1 MVVDLDAPAD
11 RALTRPRRRGLAAL
25 AAVAALGA
33 VGAITL
39 LDIRPPDPRGP
50 DAPSAE
56 FSAGRAYTHVEALGA
71 QTHAAGSAAND
82 RNRERIE
89 TTLRDIGLAPTVQDT
104 VGTEAGQLSGGSG
117 GATFARVR
125 NVVATLP
132 GTAPTGRVFLVA
144 HYDSVQVG
152 PGGNDDGAGVATI
165 LEVARALAQGP
176 RPRNDVVFVLT
187 DAEEAC
193 LCGASAFVSSH
204 PLAANGGV
212 VLNLEARGSGGPVI
226 TFETSR
232 RNADL
237 VSVFGRAAPHPVG
250 TSFAVEVYRLLPN
263 DTDFTAFLDKGFA
276 GLNSAYI
283 DGAAVYHTPRDTP
296 STMDQASLQQHG
308 DNALALAREFGRLD
322 LSTMEAA
329 GDATYFPVPGGLV
342 RYPGWLTWPLAL
354 AALVATAAL
363 AWLARRQGR
372 TTWPR
377 VVGGFGLGLVPV
389 LLAPVLAQVLWAI
402 LTAIRPGYTEM
413 VDPYRPLWFRLAVIS
428 LSAAVLFTW
437 YALLRRRLGPAS
449 LAIGGLGWLVVF
461 GLVLAFVAPGGSYLA
476 ALPALATAA
485 GGLLALAVP
494 RIAVAAVTA
503 GAAVAT
509 VILAPTVMLLFPALG
524 LAMGAVGALFSV
536 LLGLAALPVVDL
548 LFAEAGGQR
557 AIAAMLA
564 RRRAIYPGLAGAVA
578 AVVLTAVGLSV
589 NGFDAR
595 HPSPTH
601 LMYALDTGSG
611 KAVWLSE
618 ESTEQEWT
626 SQYVSGAPAPLP
638 DFPALG
644 DDEFRS
650 GPAEVASLPAPT
662 VDVEQLPGA
671 TTGERSVRLRVRPQ
685 RPVRLL
691 SLHVDATTAAVVSAR
706 VGGQPAPVAREG
718 ERWSFGMVF
727 HAPPPEGV
735 EVELVLRPTNGPAGR
750 VSLRVMD
757 GSDGLTALPGYHPAP
772 GRRNR
777 RLPHQRTGRGS
788 HHRARLGRPA
798 GSGRGSPR
806 KASEAGR
813 TS

>member
-1 MVVDLDAPAD
+1 MVVDLEPPAD

-25 AAVAALGA
+25 AAVAALVA

-39 LDIRPPDPRGP
+39 LDIRPPAPRGT
-50 DAPSAE
+50 DAPAAD

-71 QTHAAGSAAND
+71 RTHVTGSPAND
-82 RNRERIE
+82 ANRERIV
-89 TTLRDIGLAPTVQDT
+89 TTLRDLGLSPTVQDT
-104 VGTEAGQLSGGSG
+104 VGTEAGQLSGGAG
-117 GATFARVR
+117 GETFAHVR

-132 GTAPTGRVFLVA
+132 GTASTGRVFLVA
-144 HYDSVQVG
+144 HYDSVQTG

-165 LEVARALAQGP
+165 LEVARALSNGP

-232 RNADL
+232 RNAAL
-237 VSVFGRAAPHPVG
+237 VGVFGQDAPHPVG

-263 DTDFTAFLDKGFA
+263 DTDFTPFLDKGFA

-283 DGAAVYHTPRDTP
+283 DGAAVYHTPLDTP
-296 STMDQASLQQHG
+296 ASMNRASLQQHG
-308 DNALALAREFGRLD
+308 ENALALARAFGRVD
-322 LSTMEAA
+322 LSTMEAG

-363 AWLARRQGR
+363 AWLARRRGR

-377 VVGGFGLGLVPV
+377 VAGGFGLGLIPV
-389 LLAPVLAQVLWAI
+389 LLAPVLAQVLWAF
-402 LTAIRPGYTEM
+402 LAAVRPGYTEM
-413 VDPYRPLWFRLAVIS
+413 VDPYRPLWFRLAVIA

-437 YALLRRRLGPAS
+437 YALLRRRLGPAA

-461 GLVLAFVAPGGSYLA
+461 GIVLAFVAPGGSYLA
-476 ALPALATAA
+476 ALPALATAV
-485 GGLLALAVP
+485 GGLLALAAP
-494 RIAVAAVTA
+494 RVAVVAVTA
-503 GAAVAT
+503 AAAVAT
-509 VILAPTVMLLFPALG
+509 VILVPTITLLFPALG
-524 LAMGAVGALFSV
+524 LAMGAVGALFAV

-557 AIAAMLA
+557 AMVAMLA
-564 RRRAIYPGLAGAVA
+564 RRHAIYPGLAAALA
-578 AVVLTAVGLSV
+578 AVVFTVVGLTV
-589 NGFDAR
+589 DGFDAR

-601 LMYALDTGSG
+601 LMYALDTTTG

-626 SQYVSGAPAPLP
+626 SQYVSGEPAPLP
-638 DFPALG
+638 DFPGLG
-644 DDEFRS
+644 DDDFRT
-650 GPAEVASLPAPT
+650 GPAEVAALPPPT
-662 VDVEQLPGA
+662 VDSQLLPGPGGDR
-671 TTGERSVRLRVRPQ
+671 TVHLRVRPQ

-691 SLHVDATTAAVVSAR
+691 SLHVDAATATVVSAR
-706 VGGQPAPVAREG
+706 VAGQPAPVGREG

-735 EVELVLRPTNGPAGR
+735 EVELVLRPTAGWTGK
-750 VSLRVMD
+750 VGLRVMD
-757 GSDGLTALPGYHPAP
+757 GSDGLNGLPGFHP
-772 GRRNR
+772 
-777 RLPHQRTGRGS
+777 
-788 HHRARLGRPA
+788 RPPDVGIA
-798 GSGRGSPR
+798 GTH
-806 KASEAGR
+806 
-813 TS
+813 TSDLVAVATTTQI

>member
-1 MVVDLDAPAD
+1 M
-11 RALTRPRRRGLAAL
+11 
-25 AAVAALGA
+25 
-33 VGAITL
+33 GAITL
-39 LDIRPPDPRGP
+39 LDIRPPGPRDA
-50 DAPSAE
+50 DAPAEE

-71 QTHAAGSAAND
+71 RTHVAGSAAND
-82 RNRERIE
+82 ANRERIVA
-89 TTLRDIGLAPTVQDT
+89 TLRDLGLSPAVQDT
-104 VGTEAGQLSGGSG
+104 VGTEAGQLSGGAG
-117 GATFARVR
+117 GATFAHVR
-125 NVVATLP
+125 NVVATLR
-132 GTAPTGRVFLVA
+132 GTASTGRVFLVA
-144 HYDSVQVG
+144 HYDSVQIG

-165 LEVARALAQGP
+165 LEVARALTSGP

-212 VLNLEARGSGGPVI
+212 VLNLEARGSSGPVI

-232 RNADL
+232 RNAAL

-283 DGAAVYHTPRDTP
+283 DGAAVYHTPQDTP
-296 STMDQASLQQHG
+296 ATMNRASLQQHG

-322 LSTMEAA
+322 LSTVEAD

-363 AWLARRQGR
+363 AWLARRRGR

-377 VVGGFGLGLVPV
+377 VLGGFALGLIPV
-389 LLAPVLAQVLWAI
+389 LLAPVLAQVLWVIVA
-402 LTAIRPGYTEM
+402 AVRPGYTEM
-413 VDPYRPLWFRLAVIS
+413 TDPYRPLWFRLAMIS
-428 LSAAVLFTW
+428 LSAAVIFTW
-437 YALLRRRLGPAS
+437 YALLRRRVGPAS

-461 GLVLAFVAPGGSYLA
+461 GLLLAFVAPGGAYLA
-476 ALPALATAA
+476 TLPALATAA

-494 RIAVAAVTA
+494 RIGVVALAA

-509 VILAPTVMLLFPALG
+509 VILVPTVVLLFPALG
-524 LAMGAVGALFSV
+524 LAMGGVGALFAV

-548 LFAEAGGQR
+548 LFAEASGQLGMP
-557 AIAAMLA
+557 AMLA
-564 RRRAIYPGLAGAVA
+564 RRRAMYPGVAGGL
-578 AVVLTAVGLSV
+578 AVVVFTVVGLSV
-589 NGFDAR
+589 DGFDAR
-595 HPSPTH
+595 HPSPTQ
-601 LMYALDTGSG
+601 LMYALDTGTG

-618 ESTEQEWT
+618 ESTKQEWT
-626 SQYVSGAPAPLP
+626 SQYVSGDPAPLP
-638 DFPALG
+638 DFPGLG
-644 DDEFRS
+644 DDDFRT
-650 GPAEVASLPAPT
+650 GPAEVAPLQPPT
-662 VDVEQLPGA
+662 VDVEPLPGA
-671 TTGERSVRLRVRPQ
+671 SGERHLRLRVRPQ

-691 SLHVDATTAAVVSAR
+691 SLHVDAATATVVSAR
-706 VGGQPAPVAREG
+706 VAGQPAPVGREG

-735 EVELVLRPTNGPAGR
+735 EVELVLRPSSGPAGR

-757 GSDGLTALPGYHPAP
+757 GSDGLTGLPGY
-772 GRRNR
+772 
-777 RLPHQRTGRGS
+777 
-788 HHRARLGRPA
+788 RPRPPDVGIA
-798 GSGRGSPR
+798 GFHT
-806 KASEAGR
+806 SELVAVA
-813 TS
+813 TTVPV

>member
-1 MVVDLDAPAD
+1 MMSAMVVDLEAPAD

-25 AAVAALGA
+25 AAVAALVT
-33 VGAITL
+33 VGLITL
-39 LDIRPPDPRGP
+39 LDLRPPAPRGT
-50 DAPSAE
+50 DAAAGE
-56 FSAGRAYTHVEALGA
+56 FSAGRAYAHVVALGA
-71 QTHAAGSAAND
+71 QTHVAGSAAND

-89 TTLRDIGLAPTVQDT
+89 TTLRDLGLSPAVQDT
-104 VGTEAGQLSGGSG
+104 VGTEAGQLSGGG
-117 GATFARVR
+117 GGETFARVR

-132 GTAPTGRVFLVA
+132 GTASTGRVFLVA

-165 LEVARALAQGP
+165 LEVARALTSGP
-176 RPRNDVVFVLT
+176 RPRNDVVFVFT

-204 PLAANGGV
+204 PLAADGGV
-212 VLNLEARGSGGPVI
+212 VLNLEARGSSGPVI

-232 RNADL
+232 RNAAL
-237 VSVFGRAAPHPVG
+237 VDVFGRAAPHPVG

-263 DTDFTAFLDKGFA
+263 DTDFTPFLDKGFA

-283 DGAAVYHTPRDTP
+283 DGAAVYHTPQDTP
-296 STMDQASLQQHG
+296 ATMHRASLQQHG
-308 DNALALAREFGRLD
+308 DNSLALAREFGRVD
-322 LSTMEAA
+322 LSTMEAD

-354 AALVATAAL
+354 AALATTAAL
-363 AWLARRQGR
+363 AWLARRRGR

-377 VVGGFGLGLVPV
+377 VAAGFGLGLIPV
-389 LLAPVLAQVLWAI
+389 VLAPVLAQVLWAI
-402 LTAIRPGYTEM
+402 LAAVRPGYTEM

-449 LAIGGLGWLVVF
+449 LAIGGIGWLVVF

-476 ALPALATAA
+476 TLPALAGAA

-494 RIAVAAVTA
+494 RAGSVAVTA

-509 VILAPTVMLLFPALG
+509 VILVPTVTLLFPALG
-524 LAMGAVGALFSV
+524 LAMGAVGALFTV
-536 LLGLAALPVVDL
+536 LLGLAALAVVDL

-557 AIAAMLA
+557 AMVAMLA
-564 RRRAIYPGLAGAVA
+564 RRRAMYPGLAGGLA
-578 AVVLTAVGLSV
+578 AVVFTGVGLSV
-589 NGFDAR
+589 DGFDAR

-601 LMYALDTGSG
+601 LMYALDTGTG

-626 SQYVSGAPAPLP
+626 SRYVSGDPAPLADVP
-638 DFPALG
+638 GLDAFPGLG
-644 DDEFRS
+644 DDEFRT
-650 GPAEVASLPAPT
+650 GPAEVAALQAPT
-662 VDVEQLPGA
+662 VDVRQLPRA
-671 TTGERSVRLRVRPQ
+671 SGERHVRLRVRPQ

-691 SLHVDATTAAVVSAR
+691 SLHVDAATAAVVSAR
-706 VGGQPAPVAREG
+706 VAGQPAPVGREG

-735 EVELVLRPTNGPAGR
+735 EVELVLRPSNGPAGR

-757 GSDGLTALPGYHPAP
+757 GSDGLTGLPGYRPRPPDVGIA
-772 GRRNR
+772 
-777 RLPHQRTGRGS
+777 GS
-788 HHRARLGRPA
+788 HT
-798 GSGRGSPR
+798 
-806 KASEAGR
+806 SELVAVA
-813 TS
+813 TTVPI